1 MNDKEKFEK
10 IKETIKNTR
19 KQLKELYKD
28 TGTYENPVDIDMVKT
43 TKAMAYEKVLEILK
57 GGK

>member
-1 MNDKEKFEK
+1 M
-10 IKETIKNTR
+10 TR

-43 TKAMAYEKVLEILK
+43 TKAMAYEKILEILK
-57 GGK
+57 GGN

>member
-1 MNDKEKFEK
+1 MSDKDKFEK
-10 IKETIKNTR
+10 IKDVMRMTR

-43 TKAMAYEKVLEILK
+43 TKAMAYEKILEILK
-57 GGK
+57 GGN